1 MLKILGLL
9 PVAASLVLMA
19 ILKIQGSPV
28 VYEAPMLLAFLNTF
42 FLCAIPLVGAY
53 AAAKSYQST
62 GILAFLMLGSGLM
75 FFGISN
81 LYVSWVMPLAGE
93 PNPTVTLHNLG
104 SLFAGIFQFVGAH
117 FFMQVLAGDSE
128 KRNHIHRYGII
139 YAGIFVFVSI
149 MAALAFR
156 GSLPSFFDPLT
167 GSSQLRQ
174 IVLGEPFFCLL

>member
-1 MLKILGLL
+1 MKSNNTVQPINKLFSKRMLKILGLL

-75 FFGISN
+75 FFGISS
-81 LYVSWVMPLAGE
+81 LYAGWVMPLAGV
-93 PNPTVTLHNLG
+93 PNPTVTQWVNGTRAKPSGYRIIVTLASKYPEIYSDLG
-104 SLFAGIFQFVGAH
+104 LPLPYCDEIQLLAEAWAG
-117 FFMQVLAGDSE
+117 LADE
-128 KRNHIHRYGII
+128 KRSQI
-139 YAGIFVFVSI
+139 
-149 MAALAFR
+149 LAFVAD
-156 GSLPSFFDPLT
+156 SPM
-167 GSSQLRQ
+167 
-174 IVLGEPFFCLL
+174 V